1 MVVGAFIAV
10 ASLQSYAA
18 GLGRLDVKS
27 VLGEP
32 LRAEVAVSAKPD
44 EVRSLQARLASPSAY
59 EAAGLVYTD
68 IVSQLSVT
76 LKKDDGGEPSL
87 TVTSSGPI
95 NEPVV
100 DLLLELTWS
109 SGRVTREYTAFID
122 PPFIVAERQKRRVE
136 EEMAAADA
144 ARAARGA
151 ETRPAEV
158 PDAPTPQPLP
168 SAVAEGTAPEGQAVA
183 GDDEQMSAEQA
194 EAAETASTMEMEQTQ
209 ATGSGPVETIGGTD
223 PTLFTAAPT
232 VSAPAASAPAD
243 TGMATDEYGAEPV
256 IGVIRGDTL
265 SSIAL
270 ARKPDGVTLEQML
283 VVLFRNN
290 PEAFSGN
297 NMNRLRA
304 GKVIRL
310 PNPAEYTQLNVQQ
323 ARKEVRVQYSDWNA
337 YRERVAAAAMQQPAD
352 EQPAQQAAAGA
363 VTPRIE
369 DRAPAADGSS
379 PEVVKLSRGEP
390 AAAGQSGGQANV
402 KALEEQLV
410 ASEKALQE
418 SNARVA
424 RLEKIIEDLQKLAEV
439 ENENMAQVQSQA
451 ATAKAP
457 PAPAP
462 EKMPAGESQPE
473 KAPVKDAQPV
483 KPEQAPQVAAAGSE
497 ASAPAKPESGAPAA
511 SPAKAPPPANPPQR
525 RAPPPPP
532 PSLVDQV
539 MEQPYLLAVP
549 VVILLLIGFGVSR
562 LRKRKRE
569 AKPVTEEVAPA
580 GQAEASGKMPASQ
593 SFSPGRTDTGVGGS
607 GAADS
612 DDVDPLE
619 EAEIFMAYGRD
630 AQAEELLKEAIESH
644 PTRYEIHAKL
654 AEIYAKRGD
663 KKALE
668 KIARDMQQGSGGHGE
683 PWARVVALGYSL
695 DPANPRYAEGKSDAE
710 DNGAAASPAKGLT
723 STTDR
728 IDFEVGLGDD
738 TSGGSTD
745 FDPSESSGFGA
756 GTEPD
761 LDATID
767 ESFAMDNDP
776 TTIQIRSN
784 SKWEETD
791 LDLSSDAGLTATDL
805 DLSGELPGR
814 GGRDRGE
821 SGDTTINL
829 SMDADDEPEMRLG
842 RPGAGRGKDD
852 DAGLEFNM
860 DGFSLDS
867 GGDGEDDSDSS
878 SSDMPALDLSGISLD
893 FDGASGSG
901 DKDEKWYEV
910 QTKFDLAKAYQEMG
924 DKDGAR
930 EILQEVITEGDS
942 EQKAAAESVLA
953 SLD

>member
-1 MVVGAFIAV
+1 VVAGAFIAV

-18 GLGRLDVKS
+18 GLGRLEVKS

-76 LKKDDGGEPSL
+76 LRKDDGSEPSL

-122 PPFIVAERQKRRVE
+122 PPFIVAEREKRRVE
-136 EEMAAADA
+136 EEKAAADA

-168 SAVAEGTAPEGQAVA
+168 STVAEGTAPEGQVAQEETVA
-183 GDDEQMSAEQA
+183 GDEEQMSAEA
-194 EAAETASTMEMEQTQ
+194 TETVSEMETEQ
-209 ATGSGPVETIGGTD
+209 AQVAEPTSGTVETIGGTD

-232 VSAPAASAPAD
+232 VSAPVD
-243 TGMATDEYGAEPV
+243 TAMATDEYGAESD

-270 ARKPDGVTLEQML
+270 ARKPEGVTLEQML

-297 NMNRLRA
+297 NMNRLRT

-310 PNPAEYTQLNVQQ
+310 PNPAEYSQLNVKQ
-323 ARKEVRVQYSDWNA
+323 AREEVRVQYADWNA
-337 YRERVAAAAMQQPAD
+337 YRERVAAAAMQQPAA
-352 EQPAQQAAAGA
+352 EQPAQQAAAGT

-379 PEVVKLSRGEP
+379 SEVVKLSRGEP
-390 AAAGQSGGQANV
+390 AAAGQSSGQANV

-410 ASEKALQE
+410 AREKALEE

-439 ENENMAQVQSQA
+439 ENEGMAQVQSQA
-451 ATAKAP
+451 ATAKQAP
-457 PAPAP
+457 KEVKEPEAAPASAPQPAQAPAPA
-462 EKMPAGESQPE
+462 
-473 KAPVKDAQPV
+473 AQPA
-483 KPEQAPQVAAAGSE
+483 KPEQAPQVAAAGSQ
-497 ASAPAKPESGAPAA
+497 ASAPATAPSSGAPAA

-532 PSLVDQV
+532 PAPSLIDQA

-549 VVILLLIGFGVSR
+549 VVVLLLIGFGVSR
-562 LRKRKRE
+562 MRKRKRE
-569 AKPVTEEVAPA
+569 AKSGAEEAAPA
-580 GQAEASGKMPASQ
+580 GRDDTNGKVAASQ
-593 SFSPGRTDTGVGGS
+593 TFSPGRTDAGGGAS
-607 GAADS
+607 RAADS
-612 DDVDPLE
+612 DEVDPLE
-619 EAEIFMAYGRD
+619 EAEIFLAYGRD
-630 AQAEELLKEAIESH
+630 AQAEELLKEALESH
-644 PTRYEIHAKL
+644 PARYEIHGKL
-654 AEIYAKRGD
+654 AEIYSKRGD
-663 KKALE
+663 KKAFE
-668 KIARDMQQGSGGHGE
+668 TIARDVQQGTGSQGDV
-683 PWARVVALGYSL
+683 WARIVALGYAL
-695 DPANPRYAEGKSDAE
+695 DPANPRYAEGKSAGEDFDDA
-710 DNGAAASPAKGLT
+710 SSRTTGLT

-728 IDFEVGLGDD
+728 IDFEVGLGGGTD
-738 TSGGSTD
+738 SGPTD
-745 FDPSESSGFGA
+745 FDPSESTGFDAGA
-756 GTEPD
+756 EPD
-761 LDATID
+761 PDATID
-767 ESFAMDNDP
+767 ESFAIDNDP

-784 SKWEETD
+784 ARLTETD

-805 DLSGELPGR
+805 DLSAELPDL
-814 GGRDRGE
+814 GGGE
-821 SGDTTINL
+821 TADEDETMDL
-829 SMDADDEPEMRLG
+829 SMDAGTEAE
-842 RPGAGRGKDD
+842 AGKDD

-860 DGFSLDS
+860 DGISFGS
-867 GGDGEDDSDSS
+867 GSDDEDQTKPGSY

-893 FDGASGSG
+893 LDGASGSASGSG